1 MTGSKN
7 THTLLLW
14 IAHFVLPWI
23 HFTRTPASTLLLGG
37 QVPDTRGSTLSTGT
51 CVEEGDLAVD
61 TSAFKHML
69 PCTTSFPS
77 SSNCPGP
84 PQLPPVASQC
94 FHPSRSMCG
103 GMSSLTW
110 GGCEQEGRAKK
121 QRNHQIAHTQRRRQG
136 TEVSLL
142 MSSCCYFSHD
152 SVISRGYGREV
163 HLSLQF
169 CNSQPTFTCG
179 CSSSFKLSTALPR
192 GR

>member
-1 MTGSKN
+1 M
-7 THTLLLW
+7 
-14 IAHFVLPWI
+14 PWI

-77 SSNCPGP
+77 STNCPGP
-84 PQLPPVASQC
+84 PQLPPLASQC

-110 GGCEQEGRAKK
+110 GGHEQEGRAKK

-136 TEVSLL
+136 TSQDQSA
-142 MSSCCYFSHD
+142 SSCLLVATFPMTVSSPEGIDERSTSHYSSTIPSPPSHAD
-152 SVISRGYGREV
+152 AQGVASNFPLPSPEGGSC
-163 HLSLQF
+163 HLGHF
-169 CNSQPTFTCG
+169 CANTE
-179 CSSSFKLSTALPR
+179 R
-192 GR
+192 M